1 MLELDEPY
9 IISVFETLEQDELE
23 TDLAHNGKFN
33 KMSKPL
39 FSILN

>member
-9 IISVFETLEQDELE
+9 ISSVFQTLDQQSLE
-23 TDLAHNGKFN
+23 TDQAYNGKFN

-39 FSILN
+39 L